1 MTTASLLRAKAA
13 LSRRS
18 ALHGAAVTGL
28 ATGLAAAALPRRA
41 RGATEVDVLVVGAG
55 LSGLFAATMLEDA
68 GVSVAVVE
76 GRDRVGGRVY
86 TLYDI
91 PGKPEAGGEVFGA
104 YYARCLDMA
113 TRLDLTLQ
121 APRPRSQAGDD
132 ELMINIGGQN
142 IMIPE
147 WAEHPLNPHPEDLKS
162 KTPWQ
167 VFFGELPKD
176 NPMQN
181 LDDWTDSDFAAFD
194 IRFADYLKA
203 KGFNEEAIRL
213 QEVNSAYGNTVYD
226 VSMLHIFHYFVWMQ
240 LHASGGI
247 RTQIA
252 GGNERLPAGM
262 AGALKSEVRLNKPV
276 SALVSDATGAEVIF
290 TDGSKLR
297 ARKVICTLPFS
308 LLQEIRIEP
317 ALQGRQREAVQ
328 TLPYYK
334 TFQIH
339 YAIEREFW
347 KDDGLPP
354 SMWTDSAFD
363 RLNLLPEEDSDAP
376 ACYLAYVN
384 GRQAARL
391 DRLGLEGA
399 ERLVRSEIE
408 RLRPAAKGALRPL
421 RVHSNQR
428 DPFIGGSYAYW
439 QPGQPLILPDPM
451 GQPHGHIHFAGEHL
465 ARVNRGM
472 EGAMESGERAAFE
485 VLDSL

>member
-1 MTTASLLRAKAA
+1 
-13 LSRRS
+13 
-18 ALHGAAVTGL
+18 
-28 ATGLAAAALPRRA
+28 
-41 RGATEVDVLVVGAG
+41 
-55 LSGLFAATMLEDA
+55 
-68 GVSVAVVE
+68 
-76 GRDRVGGRVY
+76 
-86 TLYDI
+86 
-91 PGKPEAGGEVFGA
+91 
-104 YYARCLDMA
+104 
-113 TRLDLTLQ
+113 
-121 APRPRSQAGDD
+121 
-132 ELMINIGGQN
+132 
-142 IMIPE
+142 
-147 WAEHPLNPHPEDLKS
+147 
-162 KTPWQ
+162 

-194 IRFADYLKA
+194 IRFADHLKA
-203 KGFNEEAIRL
+203 KGFSEEAIRL

-240 LHASGGI
+240 LQASGGI

-384 GRQAARL
+384 GLQAARL

-439 QPGQPLILPDPM
+439 QPGQPLTLPDHM
-451 GQPHGHIHFAGEHL
+451 GEPHGHIHFAGEHL

-472 EGAMESGERAAFE
+472 EGAMESGESAAFE